1 MLMNAGCFITG
12 TDTGVG
18 KTVVATALARCLTQR
33 GINVGVMKPVETG
46 CVSED
51 GCLSDAI
58 RLRTAA
64 GASDSL
70 ELVSPYRFT
79 APLAPLV
86 AARLSGVTIQL
97 DRIGAAFKRLSS
109 DHDFVVVEGV
119 GGVLVPITGDIDL
132 RDMIRA
138 LDLPAV
144 VVGRA
149 ALGGINHALLTIEAL
164 QRRQIEIVGVV
175 LNQPAGSVST
185 SDLLQAEST
194 VQLLRERGG
203 VRVFGP
209 LPFESELNQA
219 WDMGLVS
226 LVIHPAIQELGE
238 ALAPRAS

>member
-1 MLMNAGCFITG
+1 MNAGCFITG

-18 KTVVATALARCLTQR
+18 KTVVATAVARCLIQR

-64 GASDSL
+64 GASDPL

-79 APLAPLV
+79 VPLAPLV

-119 GGVLVPITGDIDL
+119 GGVLVPIANDLDL
-132 RDMIRA
+132 RDVIVG

-164 QRRQIEIVGVV
+164 QRRRIEIVGVV
-175 LNQPAGSVST
+175 LNQQAGSVSN
-185 SDLLQAEST
+185 SDRLQAEST
-194 VQLLRERGG
+194 VQVLRERGG
-203 VRVFGP
+203 VPVFGP
-209 LPFESELNQA
+209 LSYESELNHS
-219 WDMGLVS
+219 WNRGLAS
-226 LVIHPAIQELGE
+226 LVIHPAIQG
-238 ALAPRAS
+238 LAEVLAQRAS